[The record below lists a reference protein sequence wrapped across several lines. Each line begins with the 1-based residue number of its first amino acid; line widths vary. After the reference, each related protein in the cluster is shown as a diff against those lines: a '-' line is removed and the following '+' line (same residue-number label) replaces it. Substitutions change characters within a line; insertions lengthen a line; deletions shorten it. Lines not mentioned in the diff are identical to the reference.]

1 MSNTAKFSAAFLDSG
16 NGWLGTPGEGGA
28 VVFGQPRISLTA
40 ENGLISINNDRQI
53 LTLKRDPFQV
63 LEGYLAEG
71 YIAAGYIGYE
81 YGAFTEDGFTR
92 KREKAGRKLPDL
104 AFLLYKPEDLASI
117 NLDHFKAFPSSD
129 SAIRGAAPGHCAS
142 NMDSWEY
149 MQVVERAK
157 RYIESGDIYQVNL
170 SRSFEVKGRVNAME
184 LFRLLFHVQHVPFGA
199 YLDFGDFQ
207 LVSGSMELFLSR
219 KGKTLTTRPI
229 KGTRGRGH
237 SREEDTIK
245 KAELLR
251 SDKERAENLMIVD
264 LMRNDLSRV
273 CKKGSVKVNR
283 LFDVETYSTL
293 HQLVSEVEG
302 ELKEGQEI
310 PEIIGSVFPPGS
322 VTGAPKKRA
331 LEIIDELEPH
341 YRGPYCG
348 ALGIFYPGG
357 DFTLSVG
364 IRTAVVEPERTTF
377 WTGSG
382 IVWDSDPESEFI
394 ETSLKSKAMTKAL
407 GFSEG

>member
-1 MSNTAKFSAAFLDSG
+1 MERSPL
-16 NGWLGTPGEGGA
+16 
-28 VVFGQPRISLTA
+28 
-40 ENGLISINNDRQI
+40 
-53 LTLKRDPFQV
+53 QV
-63 LEGYLAEG
+63 LEGYITEG

-104 AFLLYKPEDLASI
+104 AFLLYRPEDMVSPDTDDSA
-117 NLDHFKAFPSSD
+117 AFLSSD
-129 SAIRGAAPGHCAS
+129 SPIWGAAPGHCAS
-142 NMDSWEY
+142 NMDSGEY
-149 MQVVERAK
+149 IRIVERAK
-157 RYIESGDIYQVNL
+157 KYIESGDIYQVNL
-170 SRSFEVKGRVNAME
+170 SRSFEVEGRVNAME

-302 ELKEGQEI
+302 ELKEGQGI

-407 GFSEG
+407 RFSEG

>member
-1 MSNTAKFSAAFLDSG
+1 MSSRTDYSAAFLDSG
-16 NGWLGTPGEGGA
+16 NGWLGEPGREGSIIFA
-28 VVFGQPRISLTA
+28 KPRIKIIA
-40 ENGLISINNDRQI
+40 ENKLVTINNDKQM
-53 LTLKRDPFQV
+53 LTMSRNPLQV
-63 LEGYLAEG
+63 LESYIGEG
-71 YIAAGYIGYE
+71 YIAVGYIGYE
-81 YGAFTEDGFTR
+81 YGAVTEDGFSR

-104 AFLLYKPEDLASI
+104 AFLLYRPEDMTITGGGEPAAVRQPLQ
-117 NLDHFKAFPSSD
+117 
-129 SAIRGAAPGHCAS
+129 GAALEIAS
-142 NMDSWEY
+142 NMDCTEY
-149 MQVVERAK
+149 VRIVERAK

-170 SRSFEVKGRVNAME
+170 SRRFEVEGRVDADA
-184 LFRLLFHVQHVPFGA
+184 LFRRLFHVQHVPFGS
-199 YLDFGDFQ
+199 YIDFGDFQ
-207 LVSGSMELFLSR
+207 LVSGSMELFLR
-219 KGKTLTTRPI
+219 KRGRALTTCPI
-229 KGTRGRGH
+229 KGTRSRGH

-273 CKKGSVKVNR
+273 CRKGSVKVGR
-283 LFDVETYSTL
+283 LFDVETYATL

-302 ELKEGQEI
+302 EVGEGEGVSSI
-310 PEIIGSVFPPGS
+310 LGKVFPPGS

-348 ALGIFYPGG
+348 ALGIFYPDG

-377 WTGSG
+377 WTGGG
-382 IVWDSDPESEFI
+382 IVWDSDPEAEFL
-394 ETSLKSKAMTKAL
+394 ETTLKSKAMTKAL
-407 GFSEG
+407 GLSEG

>member
-1 MSNTAKFSAAFLDSG
+1 MNSQSPYSAAFLDSG
-16 NGWLGTPGEGGA
+16 NGWLGLPGEEGSI
-28 VVFGQPRISLTA
+28 VFGRPRIRLTV
-40 ENGLISINNDRQI
+40 ENGLVLINNDKQVS
-53 LTLKRDPFQV
+53 TLRRDPLQV
-63 LEGYLAEG
+63 LQGYLSEG

-81 YGAFTEDGFTR
+81 YGAFTEDGFTP
-92 KREKAGRKLPDL
+92 KREKTGGKLPDL
-104 AFLLYKPEDLASI
+104 AFLLYKPEDMTLPGADDLSA
-117 NLDHFKAFPSSD
+117 LLSSD
-129 SAIRGAAPGHCAS
+129 SPMRGAATGRLTS
-142 NMDSWEY
+142 NMNSREY
-149 MQVVERAK
+149 IGIVECAK

-170 SRSFEVKGRVNAME
+170 SRRFEVDGRVDAWE
-184 LFRLLFHVQHVPFGA
+184 LFRRLFHVQHVPFGA

-207 LVSGSMELFLSR
+207 LVSGSMELFLR
-219 KGKTLTTRPI
+219 RRGKTLTTRPI

-273 CKKGSVKVNR
+273 CRKGSVRVNR
-283 LFDVETYSTL
+283 LFDVETYATL

-302 ELKEGQEI
+302 QVREGQGV

-348 ALGIFYPGG
+348 ALGIFYPDG

-364 IRTAVVEPERTTF
+364 IRTAVAGPERTTF

-382 IVWDSDPESEFI
+382 IVWDSDPEAEFN
-394 ETSLKSKAMTKAL
+394 ETALKSKAMTKAL
-407 GFSEG
+407 GLSEG

>member
-1 MSNTAKFSAAFLDSG
+1 MGNPAQFSAAFLDSG
-16 NGWLGTPGEGGA
+16 NGWLGTPGEGGSI
-28 VVFGQPRISLTA
+28 VFGQPRIRFTA
-40 ENGLISINNDRQI
+40 ENGLVIINNDEQRLI
-53 LTLKRDPFQV
+53 LGRDPLQV
-63 LEGYLAEG
+63 LEGYLTEG

-81 YGAFTEDGFTR
+81 YGAFTEDGFSR
-92 KREKAGRKLPDL
+92 KREKTGRKLTDL
-104 AFLLYKPEDLASI
+104 AFLLYKPEDLLSQGADD
-117 NLDHFKAFPSSD
+117 LRAFLPSD
-129 SAIRGAAPGHCAS
+129 SPVCGAAPGRCAS
-142 NMDSWEY
+142 NMDSREY
-149 MQVVERAK
+149 VQIVERAK
-157 RYIESGDIYQVNL
+157 RYIESGDIYQANL
-170 SRSFEVKGRVNAME
+170 SRRFEVEGQVDAAALLR
-184 LFRLLFHVQHVPFGA
+184 RLFHVQHVPFGA
-199 YLDFGDFQ
+199 YIDFGDFQ
-207 LVSGSMELFLSR
+207 LVSGSMELFLR
-219 KGKTLTTRPI
+219 KRGRALTTCPI

-273 CKKGSVKVNR
+273 CKKGSVRVNR
-283 LFDVETYSTL
+283 LFDVETYATL

-302 ELKEGQEI
+302 EVREGQGVS
-310 PEIIGSVFPPGS
+310 EIIRSVFPPGS

-348 ALGIFYPGG
+348 ALGIFYPDG

-382 IVWDSDPESEFI
+382 IVWDSDPEAEFL
-394 ETSLKSKAMTKAL
+394 ETRLKAKAMMKAL
-407 GFSEG
+407 GLSEG

>member
-1 MSNTAKFSAAFLDSG
+1 MSDTTSFSAAFLDSG
-16 NGWLGTPGEGGA
+16 NGWLGAPREEGSI
-28 VVFGQPRISLTA
+28 VFGRPRIRLTV
-40 ENGLISINNDRQI
+40 ENGLVLINNDKQI
-53 LTLKRDPFQV
+53 STLRRDPLQV
-63 LEGYLAEG
+63 LEGYLSEG

-92 KREKAGRKLPDL
+92 KREKTGGKLPDL
-104 AFLLYKPEDLASI
+104 AFLLYKPEDMTSPGEDDLS
-117 NLDHFKAFPSSD
+117 AFLSSYFP
-129 SAIRGAAPGHCAS
+129 IRGAAPGRLSS
-142 NMDSWEY
+142 NMDSAEY
-149 MQVVERAK
+149 VRIVERAK

-170 SRSFEVKGRVNAME
+170 SRRFEVDGRVDAWE
-184 LFRLLFHVQHVPFGA
+184 LFRRLFHVQHVPFGA

-207 LVSGSMELFLSR
+207 LVSGSMELFLR
-219 KGKTLTTRPI
+219 RRGKTLTTRPI

-273 CKKGSVKVNR
+273 CRKGSVKVNR
-283 LFDVETYSTL
+283 LFDVETYATL

-302 ELKEGQEI
+302 QVKEGQGV

-348 ALGIFYPGG
+348 ALGIFYPDG
-357 DFTLSVG
+357 DLTLSVG
-364 IRTAVVEPERTTF
+364 IRTAVVEPEKTTF

-382 IVWDSDPESEFI
+382 IVWDSEPEAEFN
-394 ETSLKSKAMTKAL
+394 ETALKSRAMTKAL
-407 GFSEG
+407 GLSEG

>member
-1 MSNTAKFSAAFLDSG
+1 MNIRTQYSAAFLDSG
-16 NGWLGTPGEGGA
+16 NGWLGEPGRGGSIA
-28 VVFGQPRISLTA
+28 FGEPRIRIIV
-40 ENGLISINNDRQI
+40 ENELIYINNDKKI
-53 LTLKRDPFQV
+53 LTLRRNPLQV
-63 LEGYLAEG
+63 LESYIGEG
-71 YIAAGYIGYE
+71 YIAVGYIGYE
-81 YGAFTEDGFTR
+81 YGAVTEDGFSR
-92 KREKAGRKLPDL
+92 KREKTGRKLPDL
-104 AFLLYKPEDLASI
+104 AFLLYKPEDMIMTGADEIPTLQP
-117 NLDHFKAFPSSD
+117 LDSPTPGPSRH
-129 SAIRGAAPGHCAS
+129 IIS
-142 NMDSWEY
+142 NMDSTEY
-149 MQVVERAK
+149 VRIVERAK

-170 SRSFEVKGRVNAME
+170 SRRFEVEGPVDAGM
-184 LFRLLFHVQHVPFGA
+184 LFRRLFHVQHVPYGA

-207 LVSGSMELFLSR
+207 LVSGSMELFLR
-219 KGKTLTTRPI
+219 KKGRTLTTCPI
-229 KGTRGRGH
+229 KGTRSRGH

-273 CKKGSVKVNR
+273 CKKGSVRVSR
-283 LFDVETYSTL
+283 LFDVETYATL

-302 ELKEGQEI
+302 EARGGEGVSSI
-310 PEIIGSVFPPGS
+310 LGNVFPPGS

-348 ALGIFYPGG
+348 ALGIFYPDG

-364 IRTAVVEPERTTF
+364 IRTAVVEPGKATF

-382 IVWDSDPESEFI
+382 IVWDSDPEAEFV
-394 ETSLKSKAMTKAL
+394 ETTLKSRAMTKAL
-407 GFSEG
+407 GLSEG